1 MDFFDLLGLLL
12 LAAAVWLWLDSL
24 KAREMA
30 VSATKAA
37 CSAESLLL
45 LDDTVAIA
53 RISPARDDDGVF
65 RVRRVYGFEYSDTG
79 NDRTAGSIVMLGS
92 RVLVINL
99 NLPLTPPD
107 ADTAP
112 STDSVRRRTE

>member
-12 LAAAVWLWLDSL
+12 LAAAGWLWLDSL
-24 KAREMA
+24 KARETA
-30 VSATKAA
+30 VSAARSA
-37 CSAESLLL
+37 CDAEQLLL
-45 LDDTVAIA
+45 LDDTVAIQ
-53 RISPARDDDGVF
+53 RIGLGRDDDSVL

-99 NLPLTPPD
+99 NLPDTPVQAVLRGPWH
-107 ADTAP
+107 
-112 STDSVRRRTE
+112 